1 VVNGA
6 STNVLVQDNAIA
18 RTQEAGILVEPCCGD
33 DPDRPTGVRVA
44 GNALTATADGIV
56 LFESDSDVVTRN
68 SITRAGTFGDPQSF
82 GVGVLL
88 DGVSDALVSRNAI
101 ADSGRG
107 FGPGIVIGVPPE
119 FGASPRPVTANLV
132 VRNTVSGQRADG
144 ILVAPRRSASRRC
157 PASPTAAAT
166 TPMTTATRRSAPG
179 SPARRRHG
187 GADSPGQP
195 APPTTWTIDSAWAG
209 MPRGH
214 AESRVAHHALV
225 SNGVSNQPGIPDG

>member
-68 SITRAGTFGDPQSF
+68 SITRAGTFGDPRSF
-82 GVGVLL
+82 GAGVLL

-144 ILVAPRRSASRRC
+144 ILVAPVAHD
-157 PASPTAAAT
+157 T
-166 TPMTTATRRSAPG
+166 TLQGNT
-179 SPARRRHG
+179 ARRNAGDGIHVLSPSTTITRNAADRNAALGIEAVPGVTDG
-187 GADSPGQP
+187 GGNHAHDNGNP
-195 APPTTWTIDSAWAG
+195 AQCTG
-209 MPRGH
+209 
-214 AESRVAHHALV
+214 VAC
-225 SNGVSNQPGIPDG
+225 S